1 MHCLFSDTVMDAGGG
16 AAAGSGASTM
26 GGHEPR
32 RQAQAWS
39 IQGPDPAAAQ
49 QRSFAAA
56 LDARVLQ
63 CVQLYLLHQHH
74 LLCGWCQQCSHE
86 LREHGQGGPA
96 PLGNPHSTRYRRH
109 HSDNERKGLKL
120 HHNIDNL
127 CSRANVSLNLLHCH
141 GCAFRVSVSHHLKT
155 A

>member
-1 MHCLFSDTVMDAGGG
+1 MRCLSSDKVVAAGGG
-16 AAAGSGASTM
+16 AAAGPGASTM

-49 QRSFAAA
+49 QRSFATA

-63 CVQLYLLHQHH
+63 CVQLYLLHQHY
-74 LLCGWCQQCSHE
+74 LLSGWCKQCSHE

-109 HSDNERKGLKL
+109 HPDNERKSLEL
-120 HHNIDNL
+120 LLDIDNL
-127 CSRANVSLNLLHCH
+127 CSRANVSLKLLHCH
-141 GCAFRVSVSHHLKT
+141 GCASRVSVSHRLKT